1 MASLRQ
7 ARNARSPLGG
17 TPEVNAARRLVLPCH
32 THVIR
37 PVYETRLR
45 PAWSP
50 GPLGGSYGPV
60 T

>member
-17 TPEVNAARRLVLPCH
+17 TPEVNTARRLVLPCH
-32 THVIR
+32 TDVIR

-45 PAWSP
+45 PAWAP
-50 GPLGGSYGPV
+50 GLSTGLTDP
-60 T
+60 